1 VITEQ
6 HSRAERFGQYDS
18 ARECIDKALASGRK
32 SLAQI
37 VLLQEIAGTTDGP
50 DGIRLLSSSSTNFA
64 SVHLDIDTAGNYSF
78 CSFDPQKLLLIEDVV
93 SYLWNTSLRDMISI
107 MSDFED
113 KIKREKN
120 TREW

>member
-1 VITEQ
+1 MDQMVSDFFPRRRPT
-6 HSRAERFGQYDS
+6 
-18 ARECIDKALASGRK
+18 L
-32 SLAQI
+32 
-37 VLLQEIAGTTDGP
+37 P
-50 DGIRLLSSSSTNFA
+50 
-64 SVHLDIDTAGNYSF
+64 AGNYSF